1 MKIRNAI
8 RITSTS
14 LGVYA
19 GMLGVEHGIFE
30 LMQGSI
36 STNGPMI
43 QAMGPACDTEIAWHA
58 CFPAFTILPS
68 YTASGILATLFG
80 LSVAAWAATCI
91 QLRRGG
97 LILLLLSIGM
107 FLTGGGFVPL
117 LTGILAAAAASTFR
131 LPGGKRQRG
140 LPHSLRRTLAVLFPW
155 TLLLIA
161 GWIPGS
167 WLLGHFYP
175 ETMLKI
181 GTPLFL
187 FFDLLMPLVSVF
199 AAFAHDMTPE
209 TVKTT

>member
-1 MKIRNAI
+1 MKIKNAI
-8 RITSTS
+8 HTTSTA
-14 LGVYA
+14 LGIYA
-19 GMLGVEHGIFE
+19 GLLGAEHGIFE
-30 LMQGSI
+30 LMQGNIPTS
-36 STNGPMI
+36 GLLI
-43 QAMGPACDTEIAWHA
+43 QAMGPACQAEGMWHA
-58 CFPAFTILPS
+58 CFPAFTILPG
-68 YTASGILATLFG
+68 YAASGILATLFS

-91 QLRRGG
+91 QLQRGG

-131 LPGGKRQRG
+131 LRSGQRQRG
-140 LPHSLRRTLAVLFPW
+140 LPHGLRRTLTALFPW

-167 WLLGHFYP
+167 WLLGNFFP
-175 ETMLKI
+175 ETMLRI

-187 FFDLLMPLVSVF
+187 LFDLLLPFVSVF

-209 TVKTT
+209 PVKSI